1 MATAK
6 KLKSGTWRIRVYDG
20 KVNGKD
26 HYTSLT
32 GATKKEVELKAA
44 QYAVEQKE
52 RSFDR
57 ITVKEAVGRY
67 ITAKTGVL
75 SPSTIRGYR
84 QIEKTYLDLDSI
96 GDKDIR
102 KITSEDLQLF
112 VSKLTMKVSAK
123 TTANIYGLVVSS
135 IALFCPNKPFKVT
148 LPKRIQ
154 PRRKSPSD
162 WQIKA
167 LFETAEDD
175 LKIAIALA
183 AFGSLRRGEAC
194 ALKYED
200 ISGDLIHV
208 HADIVQDEHNNYL
221 YKEIPKTSDSVRFVR
236 VPQQVIDLIGN
247 GDGFIIKCSPGAIT
261 SSFIRHKKELGF
273 DIRFHD
279 LRHYY
284 ASVGAVLGVPD
295 IYLSEFGGW
304 KRGSGVLK
312 EVYQNVIET
321 AANQF
326 SDTMICH
333 FDSILLQNM
342 TQNMTQK
349 KELPIS
355 QEPPNGADGNRTRVD
370 EK

>member
-52 RSFDR
+52 RNFDR

-148 LPKRIQ
+148 LPKRIHTK
-154 PRRKSPSD
+154 RKSPSD

-208 HADIVQDEHNNYL
+208 HADIVQDEHNHYL

-236 VPQQVIDLIGN
+236 VPRQVIDLIGH
-247 GDGFIIKCSPGAIT
+247 GEGFIIKCSPGAIT

>member
-26 HYTSLT
+26 HYTSIT
-32 GATKKEVELKAA
+32 GTTKKEVELKAA

-57 ITVKEAVGRY
+57 ITAKEAVNRY

-84 QIEKTYLDLDSI
+84 QIEKTYLDSI
-96 GDKDIR
+96 GDKDIQ

-112 VSKLTMKVSAK
+112 VSRLTMKVSAK

-236 VPQQVIDLIGN
+236 VPRQVIDLIGH
-247 GDGFIIKCSPGAIT
+247 GEGFIIKCSPGAIT

-333 FDSILLQNM
+333 FDSIFLQNM